1 VGFFLELEWS
11 AVLIGNGRTKMEE
24 TGDVARLQKFKIGQ
38 LQVLDLQL
46 ILFGIPEQKTST
58 GYVFFKRSMN
68 KG

>member
-1 VGFFLELEWS
+1 
-11 AVLIGNGRTKMEE
+11 MEE